1 VPGQAEM
8 TAACRDLKGA
18 IRVGRRMAVVIA
30 VGMLMIGIMVMRFGK
45 LLEKM
50 VHLVGRRID

>member
-1 VPGQAEM
+1 M